1 MFIFLSILIIFVNCW
16 IFSGQYAII
25 VIGGAVM
32 KRLKYRHLF
41 YGKSAPV
48 IFSMFVAFLVIISMS
63 YIVLNSM
70 EDGFMYLSVLSIAV
84 ILLTLVIDYIIIH
97 HLTLDEKKKIDESN
111 PPDWKKLPD
120 RMKEKFQ
127 TDKRAFLFSV
137 AIVFV
142 FELVVAFFV
151 LLREGVKIMLITL
164 VVVVSATIIFC
175 VVFAVLEHIWA
186 NMDDSA
192 IYTKIEVDHAF
203 EGERLR
209 FGGRRKF
216 IVLYLPDGKYVLE
229 TDSDFIPENIV
240 VIKYKCFIRWEDAN
254 KFI

>member
-1 MFIFLSILIIFVNCW
+1 
-16 IFSGQYAII
+16 
-25 VIGGAVM
+25 M

-41 YGKSAPV
+41 LGQSIPV
-48 IFSMFVAFLVIISMS
+48 IFSMFVACFVIIAIL

-70 EDGFMYLSVLSIAV
+70 EDGFMYLPVVSIVV
-84 ILLTLVIDYIIIH
+84 ILLTLVVDYVIIH
-97 HLTLDEKKKIDESN
+97 HLTPDEKKKIAGAS
-111 PPDWKKLPD
+111 PPEWKRLPD

-127 TDKRAFLFSV
+127 TDKIAFLFSV
-137 AIVFV
+137 AIVLA
-142 FELVVAFFV
+142 FEMVVAFFV
-151 LLREGVKIMLITL
+151 LLSEGVKVMLITL
-164 VVVVSATIIFC
+164 AIVVPATIVFC
-175 VVFAVLEHIWA
+175 VVLEVWEYIWA

-216 IVLYLPDGKYVLE
+216 IVFYLPDGKYVLE
-229 TDSDFIPENIV
+229 TDSDFIPANIV

>member
-1 MFIFLSILIIFVNCW
+1 
-16 IFSGQYAII
+16 
-25 VIGGAVM
+25 M

-41 YGKSAPV
+41 SGQSVPV
-48 IFSMFVAFLVIISMS
+48 IFSMFVAFLVIIVIS
-63 YIVLNSM
+63 YIVLNSI
-70 EDGFMYLSVLSIAV
+70 EDGFMYLAVISIAV
-84 ILLTLVIDYIIIH
+84 ILLTLVIDYVIIH
-97 HLTLDEKKKIDESN
+97 HLTPDEKMKIAKAS
-111 PPDWKKLPD
+111 PPEWKRLPD

-137 AIVFV
+137 AIVLV
-142 FELVVAFFV
+142 FELVIAFFV

-164 VVVVSATIIFC
+164 
-175 VVFAVLEHIWA
+175 AVILPVTLICLAIYAIWEHIWG

-216 IVLYLPDGKYVLE
+216 IVFYLPDGKYVLE
-229 TDSDFIPENIV
+229 TDDYFIPENIV
-240 VIKYKCFIRWEDAN
+240 VIKYKCFIRWENAN

>member
-1 MFIFLSILIIFVNCW
+1 
-16 IFSGQYAII
+16 
-25 VIGGAVM
+25 M

-41 YGKSAPV
+41 LGKSIPV
-48 IFSMFVAFLVIISMS
+48 IISMFVAFLAIIAML
-63 YIVLNSM
+63 YIVLNRM
-70 EDGFMYLSVLSIAV
+70 EDGFVYLPVISIAV
-84 ILLTLVIDYIIIH
+84 ILLMLVIDYVIIH
-97 HLTLDEKKKIDESN
+97 HLTPDEKKKIAGAS
-111 PPDWKKLPD
+111 PPEWKRLPD
-120 RMKEKFQ
+120 RMKEKLQ

-137 AIVFV
+137 AIVLV

-151 LLREGVKIMLITL
+151 LLREGVKVMLITL
-164 VVVVSATIIFC
+164 AVVVSATIIFC
-175 VVFAVLEHIWA
+175 VVLAVWEYIWA

-192 IYTKIEVDHAF
+192 IYTKIEIDHAF

-216 IVLYLPDGKYVLE
+216 IVFYLPDGKYVLE
-229 TDSDFIPENIV
+229 TDDYFIPANIV

>member
-1 MFIFLSILIIFVNCW
+1 
-16 IFSGQYAII
+16 
-25 VIGGAVM
+25 M

-41 YGKSAPV
+41 LGQSIPV
-48 IFSMFVAFLVIISMS
+48 TFSMFVAFLVIIAIS

-70 EDGFMYLSVLSIAV
+70 EDGFMYLSVVSIAV
-84 ILLTLVIDYIIIH
+84 ILLTLVIDYLIIH
-97 HLTLDEKKKIDESN
+97 HLTPDEKKKISGAS
-111 PPDWKKLPD
+111 PPEWKSLPD
-120 RMKEKFQ
+120 RMKSSFQ
-127 TDKRAFLFSV
+127 TDRRATLFSV
-137 AIVFV
+137 AIVLV

-151 LLREGVKIMLITL
+151 LLREGFKTMLVTL
-164 VVVVSATIIFC
+164 AVVLPVTLICLAICSVR
-175 VVFAVLEHIWA
+175 EHIWA

-192 IYTKIEVDHAF
+192 VYAKIEVDHAF

-216 IVLYLPDGKYVLE
+216 IVFYLPDGKYVLE

-240 VIKYKCFIRWEDAN
+240 VIKYKCLIRCENAN